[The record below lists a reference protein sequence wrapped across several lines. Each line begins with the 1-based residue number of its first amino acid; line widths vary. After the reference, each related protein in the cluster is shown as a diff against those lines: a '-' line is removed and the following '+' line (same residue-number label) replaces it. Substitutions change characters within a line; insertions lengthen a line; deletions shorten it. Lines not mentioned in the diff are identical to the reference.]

1 MLKLNFL
8 AKDGL
13 DHLAAVLAIVDY
25 KRPNLTRLPSLD
37 YLAFTAGL
45 SADKFRTF
53 LEALGR
59 RKLVTTAGTDEELE
73 VRLDGLLEEI
83 RVKSAGR

>member
-13 DHLAAVLAIVDY
+13 DHLAAVLAIVGY

-45 SADKFRTF
+45 SDDKFRTC
-53 LEALGR
+53 LQALGR
-59 RKLVTTAGTDEELE
+59 RKLVTTAGTD
-73 VRLDGLLEEI
+73 
-83 RVKSAGR
+83 